1 MRRAGISR
9 VGSSAQS
16 WSRSRCSGV
25 RSSSPRRSR
34 RRSCGSRSFAR
45 RSTSRRLSI
54 SRTNTSGGLR
64 GHRSC
69 SCLGHCTRCQSSS
82 PASRRSP
89 CALRAASASSSSRSG
104 ARSSLRSSR
113 CCSCAST
120 RTSRDTT
127 AKRFRGARGAPI
139 ASEAARECVAAR
151 HLTPVR
157 RSKRADAPDP
167 NIGRVTPT
175 RVDVF
180 RIPTRISFGRGVA
193 LTVATPLQQ
202 VGAKRV
208 LVVTDKGVRNAGLV
222 QPIEERLR
230 DAGFSYE
237 VYDEVVPDPGVG
249 EVQRCFE
256 RAREMGADALVAV
269 GGGSAIDTAKM
280 AATLLTNGGT
290 VLDYVGIDKVPKPAA
305 PVVAIPTT
313 AGTGA
318 EITINSVIADPAQNK
333 KLVIISANATA
344 LYALEDPEMTRTCPP
359 FVTAITGMDTLVHA
373 IESFVCKNAYPLTQ
387 GLCLE
392 AIRDVGR
399 SLAAAVKDG
408 SDLDA
413 RERMMRAVVSASL
426 AFSNTRL
433 GNVHAMALP
442 LGGWCHVAHG
452 TAVAM
457 LLPHVMDFNRTAA
470 PEAYATI
477 GEALG
482 AKKDAQA
489 ATKRGIALNEVI
501 GVKPKLSEYGATEDA
516 IPSMSKDAMQS
527 GNILVNPRETKLE
540 DIEALYRAAL

>member
-1 MRRAGISR
+1 MRDEYAHE
-9 VGSSAQS
+9 Q
-16 WSRSRCSGV
+16 
-25 RSSSPRRSR
+25 SPR
-34 RRSCGSRSFAR
+34 
-45 RSTSRRLSI
+45 L
-54 SRTNTSGGLR
+54 
-64 GHRSC
+64 
-69 SCLGHCTRCQSSS
+69 
-82 PASRRSP
+82 PP
-89 CALRAASASSSSRSG
+89 
-104 ARSSLRSSR
+104 
-113 CCSCAST
+113 
-120 RTSRDTT
+120 
-127 AKRFRGARGAPI
+127 
-139 ASEAARECVAAR
+139 
-151 HLTPVR
+151 
-157 RSKRADAPDP
+157 
-167 NIGRVTPT
+167 VTPT

-208 LVVTDKGVRNAGLV
+208 LLVTDKGVRNAGLV

-230 DAGFSYE
+230 DGGFTYE

-249 EVQRCFE
+249 EVQRCYE
-256 RAREMGADALVAV
+256 RAREMGADAFVAV

-318 EITINSVIADPAQNK
+318 EITINSVIADPEQHK
-333 KLVIISANATA
+333 KLVIISPNATA
-344 LYALEDPEMTRTCPP
+344 LFALEDPDMTRTCPP
-359 FVTAITGMDTLVHA
+359 FITAITGMDTLVHA
-373 IESFVCKNAYPLTQ
+373 IESFVCKNAYPMTQ
-387 GLCLE
+387 ALALE
-392 AIRDVGR
+392 AIRDAGR

-408 SDLDA
+408 ADMEA

-452 TAVAM
+452 TAVAV
-457 LLPHVMDFNRTAA
+457 LLPHVMEFNRSAA
-470 PEAYATI
+470 PDAYATV

-482 AKKDAQA
+482 TKKDAQA
-489 ATKRGIALNEVI
+489 AVKRVFQLNEEVGI
-501 GVKPKLSEYGATEDA
+501 KPKLSEYGATEDA
-516 IPSMSKDAMQS
+516 IASMSKDAIQS